1 MKTDTFSTS
10 IFGLIIMASSFMMP
24 CIKENF
30 FFLMTGVGKG
40 IFNIFVGTLLLLN
53 KNGPSYICAY
63 AMILSGLAFL
73 FLSKVKK
80 MSDEDL

>member
-1 MKTDTFSTS
+1 
-10 IFGLIIMASSFMMP
+10 MASTFMMP

-30 FFLMTGVGKG
+30 FFLLTGIGKG
-40 IFNIFVGTLLLLN
+40 FFNIFVGTLLLLN
-53 KNGPSYICAY
+53 GDTASFLMAW
-63 AMILSGLAFL
+63 AMIGSGFALL